1 MKARRR
7 ATVSLSLLALA
18 LLAATPPPSDPFAV
32 EEVSPGTFAL
42 VRTDPPG
49 LMFEANA
56 GFVVRDEDVVV
67 VDGGS
72 NPASAQRVLAAVRAR
87 STKPVRYVVN
97 THWHDD
103 HMLGNQVWR
112 DSFPGVR
119 FVAHRTAREDF
130 ATDGATNRKAFREGA
145 PGYVAFLK
153 ERLAKDSS
161 MAGGPLGAEERASHE
176 TSIRLAGDALAQ
188 ANAVTPVSPT
198 DVFDQRH
205 VLPGRGPRIELRWF
219 GRAHTR
225 GDIVVHLPAEGVVF
239 AGDLVSLP
247 VPLVGSTSFPL
258 DYPAT
263 LDSLLALR
271 ATRLVPGHGAVQRD
285 DAYVRLVRTL
295 LDTMRAQTVAAVGRG
310 ESLPQVRR
318 SVNLVPFR
326 DRLAGESMMRRLL
339 FSNYVSQPGVARA
352 YDQAT
357 QQVR

>member
-1 MKARRR
+1 MSSRRR
-7 ATVSLSLLALA
+7 ATITVSSLLALA
-18 LLAATPPPSDPFAV
+18 LLAARSAPEPFAV
-32 EEVSPGTFAL
+32 EEVAPGTFAL
-42 VRTDPPG
+42 LRTDPPG

-56 GFVVRDEDVVV
+56 GFVVRDDDVVV
-67 VDGGS
+67 IDGGS
-72 NPASAQRVLAAVRAR
+72 NPASSRRVLAAVRAR
-87 STKPVRYVVN
+87 TTKPVRWVVN

-130 ATDGATNRKAFREGA
+130 ATDGATNRQAFREGA

-153 ERLAKDSS
+153 ERIANDSS
-161 MAGGPLGAEERASHE
+161 MAGGALGAEERASHE
-176 TSIRLAGDALAQ
+176 TSIRLAEGALAQ
-188 ANAVTPVSPT
+188 AAEIQPVSPT
-198 DVFDQRH
+198 DVFDERH
-205 VLPGRGPRIELRWF
+205 VVEGRGARIELRWF

-225 GDIVVHLPAEGVVF
+225 GDIVVHLPAQGVVF

-258 DYPAT
+258 DYAAT

-285 DAYVRLVRTL
+285 DGYVRTVRAL

-318 SVNLVPFR
+318 SVNLAPFR
-326 DRLAGESMMRRLL
+326 DRLAGESIVRRLL
-339 FSNYVSQPGVARA
+339 FSTYVAQPGLARA

-357 QQVR
+357 RKVR